1 MLYENHIDP
10 WAGSHGAIYNS
21 MDLPEL
27 MRRVLEVAPP
37 SIREAFDDHKA
48 LTNALKAGDAD
59 RVCSAITAH
68 ANQVRIA
75 LADFLADTVDG
86 ETGAG
91 GEGQSGVGQASSAT
105 RGTR

>member
-1 MLYENHIDP
+1 
-10 WAGSHGAIYNS
+10 

-37 SIREAFDDHKA
+37 TIREAFDDHKA

-59 RVCSAITAH
+59 SVCSAITAH

-75 LADFLADTVDG
+75 LADFLAEAVNGEPTDG
-86 ETGAG
+86 RES
-91 GEGQSGVGQASSAT
+91 QSGVAQSSPA
-105 RGTR
+105 RSAR

>member
-1 MLYENHIDP
+1 
-10 WAGSHGAIYNS
+10 

-37 SIREAFDDHKA
+37 TIREAFDDHKA

-59 RVCSAITAH
+59 GVCSAITAH

-75 LADFLADTVDG
+75 LADFLADTIDG
-86 ETGAG
+86 EAG
-91 GEGQSGVGQASSAT
+91 ENQRTSSRLSPA
-105 RGTR
+105 GSC